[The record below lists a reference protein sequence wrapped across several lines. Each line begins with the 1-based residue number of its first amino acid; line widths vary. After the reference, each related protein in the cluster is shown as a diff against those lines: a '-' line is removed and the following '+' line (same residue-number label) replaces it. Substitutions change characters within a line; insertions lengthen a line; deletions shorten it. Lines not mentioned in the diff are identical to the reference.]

1 MTRTKG
7 ENKTKSLVTHFSNQ
21 LALKIDTQNEGERRR
36 RSLLIYGNP
45 NMGHKKDN
53 MDNKKKIMKRVDD

>member
-1 MTRTKG
+1 
-7 ENKTKSLVTHFSNQ
+7 VTHFSNQ
-21 LALKIDTQNEGERRR
+21 LAIKIDTQNEGERRR
-36 RSLLIYGNP
+36 RSMLIYGNP